1 MSIQSVAAATSTTT
15 TTATQAK
22 DDAMGKTDFLKLLV
36 AQLKAQ
42 DPLNPQD
49 PTQFTAQLA
58 QYSSLE
64 QLMNVNE
71 NLSGLGTSFD
81 SGMRTNAAGYIGR
94 KATVSGDRVTLG
106 GGTASTVQ
114 FNLDGA
120 ANTTSVDIYDSAG
133 SLVNVV
139 SMGSLDSG
147 MHDFTWDGKT
157 SSGTTA
163 ADGKYTFK
171 VVASDSDGNG
181 IAATTRF
188 SGTVD
193 SVSFENGKTMLN
205 IGGST
210 WSIDDVLAIGPA
222 S

>member
-1 MSIQSVAAATSTTT
+1 MSIQSIAAATSTAS
-15 TTATQAK
+15 TTAAQSK

-36 AQLKAQ
+36 AQLKSQ

-71 NLSGLGTSFD
+71 NLATMSTSFD
-81 SGMRTNAAGYIGR
+81 NGIRTNAAAYIGR
-94 KATVSGDRVTLG
+94 TATVNGNQLTLG
-106 GGTASTVQ
+106 GGTASSAQ
-114 FNLDGA
+114 FELAGA
-120 ANTTSVDIYDSAG
+120 AKSVNVDVYDSTG
-133 SLVNVV
+133 SLVSVV
-139 SMGSLDSG
+139 SMGSLGSG
-147 MHDFTWDGKT
+147 LHDFTWDGKT
-157 SSGTTA
+157 SSGTAA
-163 ADGKYTFK
+163 ADGKYTFG
-171 VVASDSDGNG
+171 VVASDADGNG
-181 IAATTRF
+181 ITATTRF

-193 SVSFENGKTMLN
+193 SISFENGKTMLN

-210 WSIDDVLAIGPA
+210 WSIDNVLAIGPA